1 MCCCASGLFQG
12 RLTDGKGKTVICKDT
27 IFIMTSNL
35 ANDEIANHALQFR
48 KEAEMLAKQRD
59 SNDQKGW
66 YISSIKLTR
75 LM

>member
-1 MCCCASGLFQG
+1 MKDLVCYWGPALFQG

-48 KEAEMLAKQRD
+48 KEAEIVAKQRD
-59 SNDQKGW
+59 NNDQKGQC
-66 YISSIKLTR
+66 L
-75 LM
+75 